1 LSSSSLFLFFNELSS
16 SLFLYFFKLL
26 VFLLI
31 SSNPNVAYLCQ
42 PCSPP
47 SSIFYLAICYSQKH
61 ILSSSSLFLFFNES
75 SFSLFPYFSSL
86 AHRLPYFFNPLVFLL
101 ISSNLNATRLCQP
114 CSPPSFVFYMA
125 ICYSQKHIFLS
136 SSLFHFFN
144 ESSSSLFPYF
154 SLSAHRLPY
163 FFKPLVFLLISSNP
177 NATRLCQPCSPTS
190 FVFYMAIC
198 YSQKHIL
205 SSSSLFSSST
215 NRLPLYFL
223 IYLRQHIVFLI
234 SSNPNAT
241 RLCQP
246 CLPLLLFFTW
256 LSVTHKST
264 HLVIFLLISLLQRVV
279 FFLISL
285 FLFVSTSFSLFL
297 QTLGLPPYF
306 LKP

>member
-1 LSSSSLFLFFNELSS
+1 MVVCYSQKHILSSSSLFLFFNESSSTLFPYFSSSAHRLLYFFKPLVFLLISSNPNATRLCQPCSPPSFVFYMVIYYSQKHILLSSSLFLFFNELSS

-75 SFSLFPYFSSL
+75 PFSLFPYFSSL

-114 CSPPSFVFYMA
+114 CLPPSFVFYMA

-205 SSSSLFSSST
+205 SSSSLF
-215 NRLPLYFL
+215 
-223 IYLRQHIVFLI
+223 
-234 SSNPNAT
+234 
-241 RLCQP
+241 
-246 CLPLLLFFTW
+246 
-256 LSVTHKST
+256 VT
-264 HLVIFLLISLLQRVV
+264 
-279 FFLISL
+279 
-285 FLFVSTSFSLFL
+285 
-297 QTLGLPPYF
+297 PPAR
-306 LKP
+306 